1 MTMKHTVILR
11 SEEFGSDEFE
21 YSTKL
26 EMLAGIARLEKR
38 AREHSRQ
45 DGIDREIVLK
55 ITGSSS
61 QGYRRP
67 MPSLKAPR
75 P

>member
-21 YSTKL
+21 YSTKR
-26 EMLAGIARLEKR
+26 EMMAGITHLEKR
-38 AREHSRQ
+38 AREQSRQ

-55 ITGSSS
+55 ITESSS

-67 MPSLKAPR
+67 MPLFKAPR